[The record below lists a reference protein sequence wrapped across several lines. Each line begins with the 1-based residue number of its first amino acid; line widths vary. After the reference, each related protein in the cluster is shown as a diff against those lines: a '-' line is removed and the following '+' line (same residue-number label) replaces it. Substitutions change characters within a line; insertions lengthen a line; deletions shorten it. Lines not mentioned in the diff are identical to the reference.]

1 MTNAYMRHASA
12 MYQQTRAAGSVEGAD
27 PHQLI
32 AMLLDGA
39 MERVA
44 QARGHMRQQDANAKG
59 TAIGKA
65 IAILGE
71 LRTSLNHEAGG
82 QLAQQLDSLYDYVNR
97 RLLHAQLNDD
107 DRALVE
113 CLDLLGQVRDGWNGI
128 RRNYLAERA
137 GNTA

>member
-44 QARGHMRQQDANAKG
+44 QARGGVRQHDAGVKG

-65 IAILGE
+65 IAIVGE
-71 LRTSLNHEAGG
+71 LRTSLNLEAGG
-82 QLAQQLDSLYDYVNR
+82 QLAQRLDSLYDYVNR

-128 RRNYLAERA
+128 RGNYLAERA
-137 GNTA
+137 GKTA